1 MSDWTEEHFSSSD
14 ALVFV
19 GAMGIAVRAIA
30 PFVKTKTNDPAVV
43 VVDERGQFSIPVLS
57 GHIGGANELAN
68 KIANILDAI
77 PVISTATDIN
87 NVFAIDTWAKSQGLK
102 ILNPE
107 NIKSVSSK
115 LLKGE
120 EVHIKSEFSIVGDLP
135 QNVFINDLN
144 ELMIS
149 INNNLIE
156 NKPDGQPF
164 KDDLGVWHN
173 IRTHYFDLDLIYN
186 NKHYLTWSQW
196 HDELIRS
203 MNIWLVKAKP
213 FHSELRNLSII
224 LKRNTDFKFE
234 IGTGT
239 FQGTQHAI
247 DFIQHTSSNTKFN
260 MSIGTGTFHTWTHE
274 IKHVQATEAENISAV
289 YAGANVIQGV
299 NHEVDFQQHTS
310 GSSNI
315 NVIIGTGTFQNI
327 RHNVKIQQATE
338 AEGNSDIY
346 AGANVIQGANH
357 EVDIQ
362 QHTSGNSSLDIAIG
376 TGTFQNIRHDV
387 QIQQATDGKVDAVI
401 SAGAGIIQGSHHAV
415 SIEQAN
421 NGNAGLKVCT
431 GTAICQKHIHEVNIK
446 QSDQNSTHNQ
456 ISTGCALSCGIHIQI
471 KMAA

>member
-1 MSDWTEEHFSSSD
+1 MGRISDILPASYHDKNNNLIKFTN
-14 ALVFV
+14 ALDFE
-19 GAMGIAVRAIA
+19 IKELEY
-30 PFVKTKTNDPAVV
+30 KTKSLTDLINIDNCEEKYLPYLASITGCPLFGIESHLWRRQIKNWPYILKFKGTAKSLEIFLNSIN
-43 VVDERGQFSIPVLS
+43 VDEHRLYTFFRDEQ
-57 GHIGGANELAN
+57 
-68 KIANILDAI
+68 
-77 PVISTATDIN
+77 
-87 NVFAIDTWAKSQGLK
+87 
-102 ILNPE
+102 
-107 NIKSVSSK
+107 
-115 LLKGE
+115 
-120 EVHIKSEFSIVGDLP
+120 
-135 QNVFINDLN
+135 
-144 ELMIS
+144 
-149 INNNLIE
+149 NNLIE

-327 RHNVKIQQATE
+327 RHDVQIQQATE
-338 AEGNSDIY
+338 AEDNSDIY

-362 QHTSGNSSLDIAIG
+362 QHTSGNSGINVVIG
-376 TGTFQNIRHDV
+376 TGTLQNIRHNV
-387 QIQQATDGKVDAVI
+387 KMQQATDGKGDAVI
-401 SAGAGIIQGSHHAV
+401 NAGAGIFQGSHH
-415 SIEQAN
+415 
-421 NGNAGLKVCT
+421 
-431 GTAICQKHIHEVNIK
+431 EVNIN
-446 QSDQNSTHNQ
+446 QSEQNNTHNQ
-456 ISTGCALSCGIHIQI
+456 ILTGCTLSCGIHIQI